1 MTNLFSQLA
10 ELVELSQNENEHKD
24 STDYGCDGDVVVPL
38 LVGINHIG
46 DAKILDFDVLYTF

>member
-10 ELVELSQNENEHKD
+10 ELVELSQNENDHKD

-38 LVGINHIG
+38 LKGVTHISG
-46 DAKILDFDVLYTF
+46 AKSLELK